1 MVRILQ
7 RVPGRRTAGLPG
19 VLLFA
24 LVPLLLAAAPA
35 NRLPPVIPPPP
46 EAPVVGLR
54 IIGPAGTRTS
64 FHPDCQRSVDVES
77 PALVGARPGYIYQF
91 RLSNLT
97 QGKNIAL
104 YPTIE
109 VIGTLRLPPP
119 LNGLQFPV
127 PIVITDQDVEQVLA
141 GSYITKV
148 IALENPDRA
157 APVATSSDRPLETVV
172 PPERNLLEEAW
183 LLGRPMV
190 VLRIGHRELSFEEL
204 AARAIPNTL
213 LLPGHMGLGM
223 PPVPPNVPY
232 RCFPVTDPIHGLD
245 WKEEEVVKDGGD
257 VPPFA
262 GLDAQGKLG
271 GLNPKD
277 TVAEYSDDCGGRQ
290 LAISNRVCLLV
301 PRYVVVRTD
310 IVPLGYDLLVGPAHK
325 RVVQGQETV
334 LMRLPPITNAQVEQ
348 PEVMKNRQRPVSI
361 QEAQT
366 AITLEQM
373 LSTGLIVGQQGS
385 QVVIGTSIKKCTPP
399 CKPLYLCKEA
409 DRLTAEI
416 GDVVT
421 FTLRYSNP
429 GGQPIND
436 VVLNDSLTGRLEY
449 VVGSWKSDREANFSM
464 QENEAGSLI
473 LRWELPGKLLP
484 GETGVITF
492 QAKIR

>member
-1 MVRILQ
+1 MVRLLPP
-7 RVPGRRTAGLPG
+7 VPGLRFAGKPGLLLVALLPW
-19 VLLFA
+19 
-24 LVPLLLAAAPA
+24 LLAAAPLK
-35 NRLPPVIPPPP
+35 RLPPVIPPPP
-46 EAPVVGLR
+46 ESPVVGIR
-54 IIGPAGTRTS
+54 IIGPPGSKAT
-64 FHPDCQRSVDVES
+64 FYPDCLRSTDIEA
-77 PALVGARPGYIYQF
+77 PALIGARPGYIYQF
-91 RLSNLT
+91 RLGNLP
-97 QGKNIAL
+97 QGKDVAL

-127 PIVITDQDVEQVLA
+127 PVVITEQDVDQVLA
-141 GSYITKV
+141 GAYVTKV

-157 APVATSSDRPLETVV
+157 APVQTSADAPLETVV

-183 LLGRPMV
+183 VLGRPMLV
-190 VLRIGHRELSFEEL
+190 VRIGHRQLSFEEL
-204 AARAIPNTL
+204 SARAIPNTL
-213 LLPGHMGLGM
+213 LLPGGPLGM

-232 RCFPVTDPIHGLD
+232 KCFPVTDPIHGLD
-245 WKEEEVVKDGGD
+245 WEEEGVIKDGGD
-257 VPPFA
+257 APPFA

-271 GLNPKD
+271 GLGPKD
-277 TVAEYSDDCGGRQ
+277 TIAEYSDSCGRRQ
-290 LAISNRVCLLV
+290 LAISNRVCILV

-310 IVPLGYDLLVGPAHK
+310 ITPVGYDLLVGPAHK
-325 RVVQGQETV
+325 RVVVGQEVV
-334 LMRLPPITNAQVEQ
+334 LMRVPPIITDQVEQ

-366 AITLEQM
+366 VITLEQM
-373 LSTGLIVGQQGS
+373 LSTGLIIGQQGS
-385 QVVIGTSIKKCTPP
+385 QVVIGTAQKKCEPP

-409 DRLTAEI
+409 DRLTADI

-429 GGQPIND
+429 GGQPIDD
-436 VVLNDSLTGRLEY
+436 VVINDSLTGRLQY

-473 LRWELPGKLLP
+473 LRWEVPGKLLP

-492 QAKIR
+492 QAKVR

>member
-1 MVRILQ
+1 MVRLPQ
-7 RVPGRRTAGLPG
+7 RVVKLQGSGLLG
-19 VLLFA
+19 CLFVCLL
-24 LVPLLLAAAPA
+24 PMLLAAAPVR
-35 NRLPPVIPPPP
+35 RLPPVIPPPP
-46 EAPVVGLR
+46 EAPVMGIRL
-54 IIGPAGTRTS
+54 IGPPGSKTT
-64 FHPDCQRSVDVES
+64 FYPECGRSVDIDT

-91 RLSNLT
+91 RLSNLP
-97 QGKNIAL
+97 QGKDVAI

-119 LNGLQFPV
+119 LNGLQFPAPV
-127 PIVITDQDVEQVLA
+127 VITEQDVEQVLA
-141 GSYITKV
+141 GAYITKLV
-148 IALENPDRA
+148 VLENPDRA
-157 APVATSSDRPLETVV
+157 APVATTADNPLETVV

-183 LLGRPMV
+183 TLGRPMLV
-190 VLRIGHRELSFEEL
+190 VRIGHRQLGFEEIS
-204 AARAIPNTL
+204 ARAIPNTL
-213 LLPGHMGLGM
+213 LLPGSMGLGM

-232 RCFPVTDPIHGLD
+232 KCFPVTDPIHGLD
-245 WKEEEVVKDGGD
+245 WQEEEVIKDGGD

-277 TVAEYSDDCGGRQ
+277 TVAEYSDSCGRRK

-301 PRYVVVRTD
+301 PRYAVVRTD
-310 IVPLGYDLLVGPAHK
+310 ITPLGYDLLVGPAHQ
-325 RVVQGQETV
+325 RVVQGQEVV
-334 LMRLPPITNAQVEQ
+334 LMRLPPIITEQVEQ

-373 LSTGLIVGQQGS
+373 LGTGLIIGQQGS
-385 QVVIGTSIKKCTPP
+385 QVVIGTAQKKCEPP

-421 FTLRYSNP
+421 FSLRYSNP
-429 GGQPIND
+429 GGQPIDD
-436 VVLNDSLTGRLEY
+436 VVLNDSLTGRLQY
-449 VVGSWKSDREANFSM
+449 VPGSWKSDREANFSM

-473 LRWELPGKLLP
+473 LRWEVPGKLLP

-492 QAKIR
+492 QAKVR